1 MRKSTPVVFFCSL
14 CVVLCRNRLATIIM
28 ADAVL
33 LSTCDISTAVS
44 RGPQPQAIT
53 LQQIA
58 DIERT
63 WKIVEEDIGLLEA
76 GIELFKK

>member
-1 MRKSTPVVFFCSL
+1 M
-14 CVVLCRNRLATIIM
+14 LCRNRLATIIM